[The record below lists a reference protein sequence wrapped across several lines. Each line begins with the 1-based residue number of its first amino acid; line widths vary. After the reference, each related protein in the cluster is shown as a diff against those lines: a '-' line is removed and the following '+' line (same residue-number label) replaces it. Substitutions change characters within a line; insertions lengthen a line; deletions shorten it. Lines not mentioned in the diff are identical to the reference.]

1 MKKRQRH
8 PNPFTYTLMLSGL
21 GKTAR
26 REPIKKGDMDTM
38 KAAHAVYKN
47 ILDPKNPI
55 QANVIFANAMLITC
69 LHHGNM
75 ESLWAVAAD
84 LPQEGPLAPDEKTYT
99 IILRA
104 INYSV
109 ERDIAAIP
117 ESDVEHIIERK
128 NQAVVEAKRVW
139 SEVAYLWREGRLAVD
154 NYLVNIM
161 GRLLLHGTTDRDLFD
176 VFYLYKQASGIPIMG
191 KEPSR
196 EPIRPKTRVSDE
208 DKLELDEDT
217 HSKPISDP
225 DADFIP
231 FEDNEVKLYRPPPTE
246 ESVGEPEEEENFE
259 GLFDPVVPED
269 SSKIEPNKGET
280 AVAKEVLVEGQESPA
295 EENPAIIAE
304 SSPEDGSQLAG
315 SPTDK
320 SLSIEAS
327 DAEPQPAELKS
338 YIGRDAQIEDEN
350 VPARIK
356 KQRVEAKPLVTPEYL
371 NPTNTT
377 LSIILDACLSMT
389 QGTSNGRAYWQLFT
403 QHYCGPRLR
412 PNSDTSHRYLRLLR
426 KSHSSRL
433 VTQVLKHQMAPIGLL
448 EGKTFS
454 IAISCCR
461 RDRNNPNVLE
471 NAAEIL
477 HLMEEAA
484 ALPYTRPLETY
495 ISLIQSFE
503 KNPQRLTTLN
513 GFDLGKSKNKSMK
526 RVGRDLLGNLW
537 LGAVNALRPH
547 VARLHEALQQ
557 KEPTPFHVLRPRQKE
572 IAVSSSEALR
582 CMVKTRAILDSL
594 LDDDKLTISTEDRK
608 ELKKESEMLKQYSD
622 VTAVKKFGN
631 SRGAVM
637 PTREQRKDLER
648 RKEQAAEERLKD
660 KETDAGIDKA
670 DHSP

>member
-1 MKKRQRH
+1 MKKRQRY

-69 LHHGNM
+69 LHHGDM
-75 ESLWAVAAD
+75 EGLWAIAAD

-99 IILRA
+99 IVLRA
-104 INYSV
+104 ISYSV
-109 ERDIAAIP
+109 ERDIATIP
-117 ESDVEHIIERK
+117 ETEVERIIERK

-139 SEVAYLWREGRLAVD
+139 SEVVYLWREGRLAVD

-191 KEPSR
+191 KEPPKELTRSKPR
-196 EPIRPKTRVSDE
+196 VPGEEKLESDESTHNEPIP
-208 DKLELDEDT
+208 
-217 HSKPISDP
+217 DP
-225 DADFIP
+225 DAEFIP
-231 FEDNEVKLYRPPPTE
+231 FEDNKVKLYRPPPTE
-246 ESVGEPEEEENFE
+246 ESVSEPEEEETFE
-259 GLFDPVVPED
+259 GLFDPVVLEDLPEREL
-269 SSKIEPNKGET
+269 KEGER
-280 AVAKEVLVEGQESPA
+280 AVVKEALVEAQESLAKESPV
-295 EENPAIIAE
+295 ITAE
-304 SSPEDGSQLAG
+304 SSQEDGSQLA
-315 SPTDK
+315 
-320 SLSIEAS
+320 EAS
-327 DAEPQPAELKS
+327 ADEGLETSEAEPQRTES
-338 YIGRDAQIEDEN
+338 ESIVEEEAQAEDEST
-350 VPARIK
+350 PARIK
-356 KQRVEAKPLVTPEYL
+356 KQRVEAKPLVTPTYL

-377 LSIILDACLSMT
+377 LSNVLEACLLMN

-433 VTQVLKHQMAPIGLL
+433 VTQVLKYQMAPAGLL

-477 HLMEEAA
+477 QLMEEAA

-513 GFDLGKSKNKSMK
+513 GFDIGKSKNKNMK
-526 RVGRDLLGNLW
+526 QVGKDLLGNLW

-547 VARLHEALQQ
+547 IARLHEALQQ
-557 KEPTPFHVLRPRQKE
+557 KDPTPYHTLRPKQQE
-572 IAVSSSEALR
+572 IAVSSLEAWR

-594 LDDDKLTISTEDRK
+594 LDKDQKCMVSTEDRK
-608 ELKKESEMLKQYSD
+608 ELKKESEMLKPYSD
-622 VTAVKKFGN
+622 AMAVKKFGN
-631 SRGAVM
+631 TKGATL
-637 PTREQRKDLER
+637 PTRGQHNELER
-648 RKEQAAEERLKD
+648 RKEQAANDRAKD
-660 KETDAGIDKA
+660 KDIDADTDEA
-670 DHSP
+670 

>member
-1 MKKRQRH
+1 MFTDNSWQMKKRQRY

-47 ILDPKNPI
+47 ILDPKNPV
-55 QANVIFANAMLITC
+55 QTNVIFANAMLITC
-69 LHHGNM
+69 LHHGDM

-109 ERDIAAIP
+109 ERDIATIP
-117 ESDVEHIIERK
+117 ESDAERIIERK

-139 SEVAYLWREGRLAVD
+139 SEVVYLWREGRLAVD

-191 KEPSR
+191 KEPPR
-196 EPIRPKTRVSDE
+196 EPTRQKPQVLEEEKVESDE
-208 DKLELDEDT
+208 ET
-217 HSKPISDP
+217 HCSPISDP

-231 FEDNEVKLYRPPPTE
+231 FEDDKVKLYRPPPTE

-259 GLFDPVVPED
+259 GLFDPVVLENLPEREQKD
-269 SSKIEPNKGET
+269 GERT
-280 AVAKEVLVEGQESPA
+280 VAKEALVD
-295 EENPAIIAE
+295 EELPVTGSLDITAE
-304 SSPEDGSQLAG
+304 SSEK
-315 SPTDK
+315 SP
-320 SLSIEAS
+320 SIEAL
-327 DAEPQPAELKS
+327 DTEPQPTEPES
-338 YIGRDAQIEDEN
+338 TVEEDGQIEDEN
-350 VPARIK
+350 TPARIK
-356 KQRVEAKPLVTPEYL
+356 KQHVEARPLVIPAYL

-377 LSIILDACLSMT
+377 LSNVLDACLFMN
-389 QGTSNGRAYWQLFT
+389 QGTSYGRAYWQLFT

-433 VTQVLKHQMAPIGLL
+433 VTQVLKHQMAPAGLL

-477 HLMEEAA
+477 HLMEQAA

-513 GFDLGKSKNKSMK
+513 GFDIGKSKNKNMK
-526 RVGRDLLGNLW
+526 QVGKDLLGNLW
-537 LGAVNALRPH
+537 LGAANALRPH
-547 VARLHEALQQ
+547 IARLHEALQQ
-557 KEPTPFHVLRPRQKE
+557 KEPTSYHALRSEQQE
-572 IAVSSSEALR
+572 IAVSSLEAWR

-594 LDDDKLTISTEDRK
+594 LDKDQRLMISTEDRK
-608 ELKKESEMLKQYSD
+608 ELNKEAEMLKPYSD
-622 VTAVKKFGN
+622 AMAVKKFGN
-631 SRGAVM
+631 TKGAIL
-637 PTREQRKDLER
+637 PTREQRKELKR
-648 RKEQAAEERLKD
+648 RKEQAAKENRSKD
-660 KETDAGIDKA
+660 KDTDADEA
-670 DHSP
+670 